1 MSLLFPPFRL
11 IKTITKLVLSGFYKT
26 NNCSPLAKHIP
37 IATVMNRP
45 SEDISQTYLILSD
58 GPKVDSR
65 SVRAG
70 VCVDSTV
77 GVAQS
82 ESLF

>member
-1 MSLLFPPFRL
+1 
-11 IKTITKLVLSGFYKT
+11 
-26 NNCSPLAKHIP
+26 
-37 IATVMNRP
+37 MNRP

-82 ESLF
+82 ESLFWTIFDDGGRRWVTSIDVI